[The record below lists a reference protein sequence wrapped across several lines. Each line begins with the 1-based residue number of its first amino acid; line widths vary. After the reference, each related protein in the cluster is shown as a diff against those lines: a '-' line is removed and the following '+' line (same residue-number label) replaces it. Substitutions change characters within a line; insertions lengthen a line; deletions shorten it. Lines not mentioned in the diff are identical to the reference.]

1 MEKVVFTKEKSEEL
15 ALAIVK
21 FLKKWGLFEDVMIL
35 TGGKCY
41 QDKDGELLVTD
52 EPNPERFTSAILDG
66 ETKDFSNPERLLD
79 MTFEGPMHTLLNNR
93 EYEVE
98 IKNLSMEAREI
109 VVPLLSEFEDEETE
123 LLSNFHDFVNKNVGF
138 RKDVEY
144 FDENDWNELFCLFDK
159 MIARS
164 SKFEDETFYSD
175 SEICD
180 RIISEFTNL
189 FESFGLWY
197 EPGFSW
203 SLTAYKN
210 EKY

>member
-15 ALAIVK
+15 ALKIVE
-21 FLKKWGLFEDVMIL
+21 FLRKWGLFEDVMIF
-35 TGGKCY
+35 TDGKCY

-66 ETKDFSNPERLLD
+66 EMKDYSNPERLLD
-79 MTFEGPMHTLLNNR
+79 MTFEGPLHTLLNSR

-109 VVPLLSEFEDEETE
+109 VVPLLSEFEDEETK
-123 LLSNFHDFVNKNVGF
+123 LLSNFHDFIRENVGF
-138 RKDVEY
+138 REDIEY
-144 FDENDWNELFCLFDK
+144 FDETDIDELIRILDK
-159 MIARS
+159 MFVRS
-164 SKFEDETFYSD
+164 SEFDDVMFYSD
-175 SEICD
+175 GEICD
-180 RIISEFTNL
+180 RIISEFTDL

-203 SLTAYKN
+203 SLTAYRK
-210 EKY
+210 

>member
-15 ALAIVK
+15 ALSIVK
-21 FLKKWGLFEDVMIL
+21 FLKKWGLFEEVQIF

-41 QDKDGELLVTD
+41 EVIDGEYVVRN
-52 EPNPERFTSAILDG
+52 EPNPENYTLGVLDG
-66 ETKDFSNPERLLD
+66 EEKDYSNPERLLD
-79 MTFEGPMHTLLNNR
+79 MTFEGPLHMLLNSR

-109 VVPLLSEFEDEETE
+109 VVPLLQEFEDEEVN
-123 LLSNFHDFVNKNVGF
+123 LISNFHDFVRENVGF

-144 FDENDWNELFCLFDK
+144 FDENDWNELYRIFDK

-164 SKFEDETFYSD
+164 SKLEDETFYSNG
-175 SEICD
+175 EICD

-203 SLTAYKN
+203 SLTAYRK
-210 EKY
+210 